1 MIGTFRNKNEC
12 KISLLPFPF
21 LQKTDFDRIILLDKD
36 YNVDKMV
43 IQERLK
49 LLRICHSEIPYNRD
63 ETSKAGNQIVFQ
75 ILVFGNKIRF
85 IIMLL
90 TIKC

>member
-1 MIGTFRNKNEC
+1 MVGTFWSKNEC

-49 LLRICHSEIPYNRD
+49 LLRICHSEIPYIRD

>member
-1 MIGTFRNKNEC
+1 M
-12 KISLLPFPF
+12 PFPF

-49 LLRICHSEIPYNRD
+49 LLRICHSKIPYNRD
-63 ETSKAGNQIVFQ
+63 ETSQAQEIKLFFKFLS
-75 ILVFGNKIRF
+75 LV
-85 IIMLL
+85 
-90 TIKC
+90 IKYDL